1 MSEVYPTYPVPSWP
15 YDIKVR
21 WNTTISSFDGG
32 KEQRRQKNLYPKYD
46 VSLTYPVLSVAN
58 MQILWSFYQARRGT
72 YEPFYFYSLESTLW
86 EGCYIGIGDGTTTTF
101 DIPGRSTTAVTI
113 YQDGVAL
120 SATGLSGLLLEND
133 DTLEYENGD
142 TAVKETLDEPEYV
155 LHSGGGAAASDRVT
169 FVTAPAVNDLLTCDF
184 TGYLRIRCR
193 FQEELSRSAFTAALY
208 KTGIKLK
215 GLSHI

>member
-1 MSEVYPTYPVPSWP
+1 MSSEVYPTTPVPSWP

-21 WNTTISSFDGG
+21 WNTTISSFDSG

-58 MQILWSFYQARRGT
+58 MQILWSFYQSKKGT

-101 DIPGRSTTAVTI
+101 DLPGKSTTGVVI
-113 YQDGVAL
+113 YQDGVEL
-120 SATGLSGLLLEND
+120 RPEEY
-133 DTLEYENGD
+133 TLYI
-142 TAVKETLDEPEYV
+142 
-155 LHSGGGAAASDRVT
+155 GGGAASADRVT
-169 FVTAPAVNDLLTCDF
+169 FATAPAVNDLLTCDF

-208 KTGIKLK
+208 QTGIKLK
-215 GLSHI
+215 GLANV

>member
-21 WNTTISSFDGG
+21 WNTTISNFDGG

-58 MQILWSFYQARRGT
+58 MQILWSFYQSKKGT

-101 DIPGRSTTAVTI
+101 DLPGKSTTGVVI
-113 YQDGVAL
+113 YQDGVEL
-120 SATGLSGLLLEND
+120 RSAGTSDILLEND
-133 DTLEYENGD
+133 DSLEAEDDDTIIREGPEEYTLYIGD
-142 TAVKETLDEPEYV
+142 
-155 LHSGGGAAASDRVT
+155 GAASADRVT
-169 FVTAPAVNDLLTCDF
+169 FATAPAVNDLLTCDF

-215 GLSHI
+215 GLGTV

>member
-58 MQILWSFYQARRGT
+58 MQILWSFYQSKKGT

-86 EGCYIGIGDGTTTTF
+86 EGCYIGIGDGT
-101 DIPGRSTTAVTI
+101 I
-113 YQDGVAL
+113 YQDGVELRAG
-120 SATGLSGLLLEND
+120 AIGVELENED
-133 DTLEYENGD
+133 VLVAENNNSMILEGLVAEDYTLYI
-142 TAVKETLDEPEYV
+142 
-155 LHSGGGAAASDRVT
+155 GGGAASADRVT
-169 FVTAPAVNDLLTCDF
+169 FNTAPAVNDLITCDF

-208 KTGIKLK
+208 QTGIKLK
-215 GLSHI
+215 GLANI